1 MVVAPEVLVEIYVT
15 VMLPVV
21 LCEEN
26 AQNRNP
32 PPRLA
37 RLALEREKGGVPNG
51 TVWLILENQCRNN
64 RVARCCRWR
73 SYKLM

>member
-1 MVVAPEVLVEIYVT
+1 MVLVEIYVT
-15 VMLPVV
+15 VVLVV

-32 PPRLA
+32 PPRLV

-51 TVWLILENQCRNN
+51 TVWLILGNRRYNN
-64 RVARCCRWR
+64 RAVRCCRGHSCR
-73 SYKLM
+73 LK

>member
-1 MVVAPEVLVEIYVT
+1 MVLVEIYVT
-15 VMLPVV
+15 VLLPVV

-37 RLALEREKGGVPNG
+37 RLALEREKGGVLACLGFPVESYRVFYF
-51 TVWLILENQCRNN
+51 TVGFVIGNCLL
-64 RVARCCRWR
+64 
-73 SYKLM
+73 